1 MAEEKPCK
9 NDIAA
14 VFKRLRSI
22 TSNKVCFDCG
32 AKNPTWASVTYG
44 VFICMDCSAVHRS
57 LGVHLSFVRSTQLD
71 TNWTW
76 LQLRAMQV
84 GGNSNALIFFQ
95 QHGCGSRD
103 AQQKY
108 NSRAAQLYRE
118 KLHHQAVSAMRVH
131 GTKLHIDI
139 PHAES
144 PSSPD
149 KKECDFFRD
158 IDDAQ
163 LYHKESQN
171 STRQEL
177 SNGSCLKNSDSN
189 SNNNTGSNL
198 EVTLEPMTA
207 RSSEPKKST
216 IGGRK
221 PISAKKGLGGKKGL
235 GAQRVTANF
244 DDIEKEA
251 EKLDRLREQAESEVN
266 VELPPEEQEKQIASV
281 RLAYKDLSLE
291 QKKTEEKL
299 RQVNPQKAE
308 QLERLGMGFSGRSA
322 GHVAHSAASDM
333 KLIAQETPGGTQKN
347 RDVDTDDDFEFL
359 SFTSGPPKYGDSP
372 FLSRDSSY
380 RLNDVTAKGSWVN
393 EKMEKKSS
401 VDNILPKDSRDTSGR
416 ARKSASTSNIGNS
429 DEAQKKFGNA
439 KGISSD
445 QFFGPYKE
453 TEFERKLILSQFE
466 GSSSI
471 SSDDLFGNDS
481 SRRSQ
486 SASSYNAPNLYDI
499 KEGVRDGV
507 TRVAGRLSSI
517 ANGVMNSLQDRYG
530 Y

>member
-9 NDIAA
+9 TDIAA
-14 VFKRLRSI
+14 VFKRLRNI

-84 GGNSNALIFFQ
+84 GGNSNAHLFFQ
-95 QHGCGSRD
+95 QHGCGSHD

-118 KLHHQAVSAMRVH
+118 KLHHSAAAAMRLH
-131 GTKLHIDI
+131 GTKIHIEI
-139 PHAES
+139 PHAEAPIS
-144 PSSPD
+144 PE
-149 KKECDFFRD
+149 KKEHDFFKD
-158 IDDAQ
+158 IDEAH
-163 LYHKESQN
+163 LYHKDDIN
-171 STRQEL
+171 DTI
-177 SNGSCLKNSDSN
+177 SNGSCLKNSEFSQE
-189 SNNNTGSNL
+189 SNNMDSRLGVSL
-198 EVTLEPMTA
+198 DPIASDKL
-207 RSSEPKKST
+207 SEPKKASLG
-216 IGGRK
+216 IRK
-221 PISAKKGLGGKKGL
+221 PNAAKKGLGGKKGL
-235 GAQRVTANF
+235 GAQRVNANF

-251 EKLDRLREQAESEVN
+251 EQLDRLREQAETASA
-266 VELPPEEQEKQIASV
+266 VEIPPEEQEKQMASV

-299 RQVNPQKAE
+299 RQTNPKKAE
-308 QLERLGMGFSGRSA
+308 QLERLGMGFGGRST
-322 GHVAHSAASDM
+322 GPVAHSAASEM
-333 KLIAQETPGGTQKN
+333 KLITQEAPAGSQKSK
-347 RDVDTDDDFEFL
+347 DKEGDSDDFFEYL
-359 SFTSGPPKYGDSP
+359 GFTSGPPKYGDSP

-380 RLNDVTAKGSWVN
+380 SRLNDITAKGSWIN
-393 EKMEKKSS
+393 EKLEKRPSIDSTSS
-401 VDNILPKDSRDTSGR
+401 KGSSSGSR
-416 ARKSASTSNIGNS
+416 AKKSASTSNLGSS

-445 QFFGPYKE
+445 QFFGLSSDND
-453 TEFERKLILSQFE
+453 FERKANLTRFE

-471 SSDDLFGNDS
+471 SSEDFFGGD
-481 SRRSQ
+481 SRRSP
-486 SASSYNAPNLYDI
+486 SASTYNTPNLYDI

-507 TRVAGRLSSI
+507 TKVAGRISSI
-517 ANGVMNSLQDRYG
+517 ANGVMSSLQDRYA
-530 Y
+530 

>member
-84 GGNSNALIFFQ
+84 GGNSNALVFFQ
-95 QHGCGSRD
+95 QHGCGSQD

-131 GTKLHIDI
+131 GTKVHIDI

-144 PSSPD
+144 PASPE

-158 IDDAQ
+158 MEEAEQYRKDAEHNAR
-163 LYHKESQN
+163 Y
-171 STRQEL
+171 EL
-177 SNGSCLKNSDSN
+177 RNGSCLKNSDSN
-189 SNNNTGSNL
+189 SNTINSGPKL
-198 EVTLEPMTA
+198 EVTLDHTPNK
-207 RSSEPKKST
+207 SEPKKST
-216 IGGRK
+216 ITGRK
-221 PISAKKGLGGKKGL
+221 PVSAKKGMGGKKGL
-235 GAQRVTANF
+235 GAQRVVANF

-251 EKLDRLREQAESEVN
+251 EKLDRLREQAEVEAN
-266 VELPPEEQEKQIASV
+266 VELPPEEQEKQFASV

-299 RQVNPQKAE
+299 RLVNPQKAE
-308 QLERLGMGFSGRSA
+308 QLERLGMGFSGRNV
-322 GHVAHSAASDM
+322 GHVTHSAASEM
-333 KLIAQETPGGTQKN
+333 KLITQETPSSAQKN
-347 RDVDTDDDFEFL
+347 RDIDGDDDFEFL
-359 SFTSGPPKYGDSP
+359 SLTSGPPKYGDSP
-372 FLSRDSSY
+372 FLSRESSY
-380 RLNDVTAKGSWVN
+380 RLNDVTAKGSWIN
-393 EKMEKKSS
+393 EKMEKRSS
-401 VDNILPKDSRDTSGR
+401 SDNLLSKDTSGR

-439 KGISSD
+439 KGISSE
-445 QFFGPYKE
+445 QFFGPNKDSD
-453 TEFERKLILSQFE
+453 FERKANLTKFE

-471 SSDDLFGNDS
+471 SSDDFFGNDS
-481 SRRSQ
+481 SRRTA
-486 SASSYNAPNLYDI
+486 SASSYNTPNLYEI

-507 TRVAGRLSSI
+507 TRVAGRISSI
-517 ANGVMNSLQDRYG
+517 ANGVMSSLQDRYG

>member
-84 GGNSNALIFFQ
+84 GGNSNAMNFFQ
-95 QHGCGSRD
+95 QHGCGSKD

-118 KLHHQAVSAMRVH
+118 KLHSQAVSAMRIH

-139 PHAES
+139 PHAEI
-144 PSSPD
+144 PASPD
-149 KKECDFFRD
+149 KKETDFFED
-158 IDDAQ
+158 LDNAQ
-163 LYHKESQN
+163 IFHKDTDS
-171 STRQEL
+171 SARQEL
-177 SNGSCLKNSDSN
+177 RNGSCLKSSDNN
-189 SNNNTGSNL
+189 SNTQNSGSNL
-198 EVTLEPMTA
+198 EVSFESTPTK
-207 RSSEPKKST
+207 SEPKKST
-216 IGGRK
+216 ITGRK
-221 PISAKKGLGGKKGL
+221 PLSAKKGLGGKKGL

-251 EKLDRLREQAESEVN
+251 EKLDRLREQAESEAS
-266 VELPPEEQEKQIASV
+266 VELPPEEQEKQMASV

-291 QKKTEEKL
+291 QKKTEEKM

-308 QLERLGMGFSGRSA
+308 QLERLGMGFSGRNV
-322 GHVAHSAASDM
+322 GHVAHSAASEL
-333 KLIAQETPGGTQKN
+333 KLIAQETPSSAQKS
-347 RDVDTDDDFEFL
+347 RGDVEPDDDFEFL

-372 FLSRDSSY
+372 FLSRDF

-393 EKMEKKSS
+393 EKMEKRSS
-401 VDNILPKDSRDTSGR
+401 IDNLLPKDTSGR
-416 ARKSASTSNIGNS
+416 ARKSASTSNIGTS

-439 KGISSD
+439 KGISSE
-445 QFFGPYKE
+445 QFFGPNKDS
-453 TEFERKLILSQFE
+453 EFERKAMLTKFE
-466 GSSSI
+466 GSNSI
-471 SSDDLFGNDS
+471 SSDDFFGNDS
-481 SRRSQ
+481 TRRSA
-486 SASSYNAPNLYDI
+486 SASSYNTPNLYDI

-517 ANGVMNSLQDRYG
+517 ANGVMSSLQRK
-530 Y
+530 

>member
-84 GGNSNALIFFQ
+84 GGNSNAMNFFQ
-95 QHGCGSRD
+95 QHGCGSKD

-118 KLHHQAVSAMRVH
+118 KLHSQAVSAMRLH

-139 PHAES
+139 PHAEI
-144 PSSPD
+144 PASPD
-149 KKECDFFRD
+149 KKETDFFEGLD
-158 IDDAQ
+158 NAQ
-163 LYHKESQN
+163 IYHKDTDS
-171 STRQEL
+171 SARQEL
-177 SNGSCLKNSDSN
+177 RNGSCLKSSDNN
-189 SNNNTGSNL
+189 SNTQNSGSSREISFETTNK
-198 EVTLEPMTA
+198 
-207 RSSEPKKST
+207 SEPKKSNIT
-216 IGGRK
+216 GRK
-221 PISAKKGLGGKKGL
+221 PLAVKKGLGGKKGL

-251 EKLDRLREQAESEVN
+251 EKLDRLREQAESEAS
-266 VELPPEEQEKQIASV
+266 VELPPEEQEKQMASV

-291 QKKTEEKL
+291 QKKTEEKM

-308 QLERLGMGFSGRSA
+308 QLERLGMGFSGRNV
-322 GHVAHSAASDM
+322 GHVAHSAASEM
-333 KLIAQETPGGTQKN
+333 KLIAQDTPSSSQKN
-347 RDVDTDDDFEFL
+347 RGDVEPDDDFEFL

-372 FLSRDSSY
+372 FLSRESSY

-393 EKMEKKSS
+393 EKMEKRSS
-401 VDNILPKDSRDTSGR
+401 IDNLLPKDTSGR
-416 ARKSASTSNIGNS
+416 ARKSASTSNIGTS

-439 KGISSD
+439 KGISSE
-445 QFFGPYKE
+445 QFFGPGKDS
-453 TEFERKLILSQFE
+453 EFERKAMLTKFE
-466 GSSSI
+466 GSNSI
-471 SSDDLFGNDS
+471 SSDDFFGNDS
-481 SRRSQ
+481 ARRSA
-486 SASSYNAPNLYDI
+486 SASSYNTPNLYDI

-517 ANGVMNSLQDRYG
+517 ANGVMSSLQRK
-530 Y
+530 

>member
-84 GGNSNALIFFQ
+84 GGNSNAMNFFQ
-95 QHGCGSRD
+95 QHGCGSKD

-118 KLHHQAVSAMRVH
+118 KLHSQAVSAMRIH

-139 PHAES
+139 PHAEI
-144 PSSPD
+144 PASPD
-149 KKECDFFRD
+149 KKETDFFED
-158 IDDAQ
+158 LENAQ
-163 LYHKESQN
+163 IYHKDTDRSA
-171 STRQEL
+171 RQEL
-177 SNGSCLKNSDSN
+177 SNGSCLKSSDNNSSTQN
-189 SNNNTGSNL
+189 SGSGL
-198 EVTLEPMTA
+198 EVSFETTPNK
-207 RSSEPKKST
+207 SEPKKST
-216 IGGRK
+216 ITGRK
-221 PISAKKGLGGKKGL
+221 PMSAKKGLGGKKGL

-251 EKLDRLREQAESEVN
+251 EKLDRLREQAESEAS
-266 VELPPEEQEKQIASV
+266 VELPPEEQEKQMASV

-291 QKKTEEKL
+291 QKKTEEKM

-308 QLERLGMGFSGRSA
+308 QLERLGMGFSGRNV
-322 GHVAHSAASDM
+322 GHVAHSAASEM
-333 KLIAQETPGGTQKN
+333 KLIAQETPSSSQKN
-347 RDVDTDDDFEFL
+347 RGDVEPDDDFEFL

-372 FLSRDSSY
+372 FLSRESSY

-393 EKMEKKSS
+393 EKIEKKSS
-401 VDNILPKDSRDTSGR
+401 IDNLLPKDTSGR
-416 ARKSASTSNIGNS
+416 ARKSASTSNIGTS

-439 KGISSD
+439 KGISSE
-445 QFFGPYKE
+445 QFFGPGKDS
-453 TEFERKLILSQFE
+453 EFERKAMLTKFE
-466 GSSSI
+466 GSNSI
-471 SSDDLFGNDS
+471 SSEDFFGNDS
-481 SRRSQ
+481 ARRSS
-486 SASSYNAPNLYDI
+486 SASSYNTPNLYDI

-517 ANGVMNSLQDRYG
+517 ANGVMSSLQRK
-530 Y
+530 